1 MRKLSELYWIILWK
15 LMFEKIYSLITISNI
30 ISHLF
35 LRGIISMEE
44 KDALLDDISEV
55 KKTNNTRYKYE
66 ISDIARRLL
75 RIEFIHKCYK
85 KAKHEEAKG
94 II

>member
-15 LMFEKIYSLITISNI
+15 LMFEEIHSLMTISNI

-35 LRGIISMEE
+35 LRGIISMRE
-44 KDALLDDISEV
+44 KSALLDDISVV
-55 KKTNNTRYKYE
+55 KSTNNTRYKYE
-66 ISDIARRLL
+66 TSDVARRLL

-85 KAKHEEAKG
+85 KAKHEETK
-94 II
+94 

>member
-1 MRKLSELYWIILWK
+1 MRKLSELYWIVLWK
-15 LMFEKIYSLITISNI
+15 LMFEKIHFVITTSNV

-35 LRGIISMEE
+35 LRGKISMKE
-44 KDALLDDISEV
+44 KNALLDDISEV

-75 RIEFIHKCYK
+75 RIEFIYKCYK
-85 KAKHEEAKG
+85 KAKHEETK
-94 II
+94 